1 MRYLVK
7 AETYD
12 TVTTT
17 ESDDLEFIAAM
28 FGEYYNA
35 EIHYDKIEIV
45 DNSTME
51 ILAYFN
57 EGDDKMEF
65 YWTLCNY
72 NVPDIIF

>member
-1 MRYLVK
+1 MKQTML
-7 AETYD
+7 
-12 TVTTT
+12 
-17 ESDDLEFIAAM
+17 
-28 FGEYYNA
+28 